1 MADAAPA
8 RSALAS
14 SRSSQRPTSLS
25 LQSRSDGDEPLN
37 PLFPSPSSAFSP
49 PPVGGAS
56 EADVIKGLLA
66 HDRARRQSEAASRG
80 ALGIDP
86 STAVAR
92 QRKRSSSMSGLMDG
106 AARSLE
112 DESGPMS
119 PPPVASTSM
128 AKSSSRHS
136 SRRGSQ
142 PTRPPSE
149 QYMSRL
155 SRSSL
160 SNDNAQQ
167 RLSASISRRESAR
180 ARASVLVRDFAFAS
194 DDPRHV
200 GQRLDGAPSTRTSLM
215 SQPSPSTLTGVWE
228 ESDQSEGSGGSHSW
242 GFVTSHGGA
251 LADDP
256 FPIGEAEDDEATV
269 GGNLEIPEG
278 GAGALFVSIYGFEA
292 EAAQEMSLREG
303 EVVRVFERV
312 CEGWVVAGRV
322 DADDETGLV
331 PENVRAL
338 GVLPR

>member
-1 MADAAPA
+1 
-8 RSALAS
+8 
-14 SRSSQRPTSLS
+14 
-25 LQSRSDGDEPLN
+25 
-37 PLFPSPSSAFSP
+37 
-49 PPVGGAS
+49 
-56 EADVIKGLLA
+56 
-66 HDRARRQSEAASRG
+66 
-80 ALGIDP
+80 
-86 STAVAR
+86 
-92 QRKRSSSMSGLMDG
+92 MSGLTDG
-106 AARSLE
+106 AARKE
-112 DESGPMS
+112 DADDAEAMP

-180 ARASVLVRDFAFAS
+180 ARATVLVRDFAFAA
-194 DDPRHV
+194 DDPRHT
-200 GQRLDGAPSTRTSLM
+200 GQRLDGASTRTSMM

-228 ESDQSEGSGGSHSW
+228 ESDQSDGGGSHSW
-242 GFVTSHGGA
+242 GFTTSHGA
-251 LADDP
+251 TSDEP
-256 FPIGEAEDDEATV
+256 FPIGDSEGDDQPV

-278 GAGALFVSIYGFEA
+278 GAGALFVSIYAFDA
-292 EAAQEMSLREG
+292 EAAQEMSLHEG

-331 PENVRAL
+331 PENVRSVML
-338 GVLPR
+338 LR